1 MHQQIL
7 VQDVEGWMG
16 MKTVL
21 SNSLS
26 VVMVE
31 ENTSVDATVTLIA
44 SKSSSSKSLKFD
56 FSGFVPLSFHKDHL
70 SQTLA
75 KKTSVSQSLVEPR
88 ISKSCSIQNISF
100 DLLSIPICFQFT
112 PTKL

>member
-7 VQDVEGWMG
+7 VQDVEGWMA

-44 SKSSSSKSLKFD
+44 SKSSSSKSLKFS
-56 FSGFVPLSFHKDHL
+56 FWPRAPLLPQDHL

-88 ISKSCSIQNISF
+88 ISKNWIIQIDSF
-100 DLLSIPICFQFT
+100 DLLSIPTCFQFT